1 MEFSPIVKVPFQ
13 RTEKEDC
20 FSICFNFKIFNSGI
34 DYLTNVLT
42 RNDYPPN
49 FIDLRV
55 KPFLKVNR
63 LIQKTNFVNSAKTLS
78 KANMIKHTSNSNYS
92 SIAIPIIHQFINHV
106 LIFQSAIWHMQQ
118 KIVKCYIMLLPPLSY
133 ICTDIHF
140 NNLYTPKVLLSA
152 YLKGVILLNCSSCKV
167 LCFNFKTIFVY

>member
-1 MEFSPIVKVPFQ
+1 MFIKIEYLMEFSPIVKVPFQ

-42 RNDYPPN
+42 RNSYPPN

-63 LIQKTNFVNSAKTLS
+63 LI
-78 KANMIKHTSNSNYS
+78 
-92 SIAIPIIHQFINHV
+92 
-106 LIFQSAIWHMQQ
+106 
-118 KIVKCYIMLLPPLSY
+118 
-133 ICTDIHF
+133 
-140 NNLYTPKVLLSA
+140 
-152 YLKGVILLNCSSCKV
+152 
-167 LCFNFKTIFVY
+167 